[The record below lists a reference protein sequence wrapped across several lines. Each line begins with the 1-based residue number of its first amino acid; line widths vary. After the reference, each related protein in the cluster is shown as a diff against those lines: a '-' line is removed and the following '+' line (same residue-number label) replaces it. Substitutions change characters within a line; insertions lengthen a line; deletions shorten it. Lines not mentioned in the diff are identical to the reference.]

1 MSPRKT
7 ISACRVRVYFRSV
20 IAAKGGKAA
29 QLRYQKREKSA
40 LLPKMSLNIFDVYK
54 GGGGSGGGG
63 GVERSVQ
70 LTFLVGKV
78 DM

>member
-63 GVERSVQ
+63 FERSVQ